1 MEAVLVKHWNDKG
14 LSPASVKLYISCLR
28 KINGGELKNLKFLN
42 NPEAVISKLQE
53 TYKPNSVRSFLIAI
67 CSCLNVLQKSPSS
80 KTLYKKYYDIL
91 VSMNST
97 LKAEEAKNEKTET
110 QEKNWID
117 WSVVLEKREDLKK
130 YSQEHPDD
138 YNALL
143 SLVVV
148 SLYTCLP
155 PRRNEYSKMDLVKS
169 AKGLPTDR
177 NYLDWD
183 KKEFVFNSFKTAKNE
198 GQVVI
203 DVPEDLQEV
212 LDIYISKHPLLK
224 KGKLIKNTKIPFLV
238 YDNSKPLDKINSI
251 TRILNKVLGRGVG
264 SSMLRHSYLSN
275 KYGDKLKEQQED
287 AKAMSHSIGQQKDYI
302 KT

>member
-1 MEAVLVKHWNDKG
+1 
-14 LSPASVKLYISCLR
+14 
-28 KINGGELKNLKFLN
+28 
-42 NPEAVISKLQE
+42 
-53 TYKPNSVRSFLIAI
+53 
-67 CSCLNVLQKSPSS
+67 
-80 KTLYKKYYDIL
+80 
-91 VSMNST
+91 
-97 LKAEEAKNEKTET
+97 
-110 QEKNWID
+110 
-117 WSVVLEKREDLKK
+117 
-130 YSQEHPDD
+130 
-138 YNALL
+138 
-143 SLVVV
+143 
-148 SLYTCLP
+148 
-155 PRRNEYSKMDLVKS
+155 
-169 AKGLPTDR
+169 
-177 NYLDWD
+177 LDWD